1 VWATC
6 LVFFQTALLLGYA
19 YADIVVRKLTPRAQ
33 LRVHVVLLV
42 VSLVSL
48 PIVPAAFWK
57 PTGAEQPIFLIL
69 GMLAVTIGLPYFLL
83 STTSPL
89 LQAWF
94 ARRFPGRNPY
104 RLFAL
109 SNLASLIAL
118 LGYPFLLEPWV
129 ATRVQALGWSVG
141 YAIFVALAAAAVWS
155 EPHGHRRAGRASA
168 GSRRRRAAT
177 ARGKI
182 LWCTLAATG
191 R

>member
-1 VWATC
+1 M
-6 LVFFQTALLLGYA
+6 
-19 YADIVVRKLTPRAQ
+19 
-33 LRVHVVLLV
+33 
-42 VSLVSL
+42 SLVSL
-48 PIVPAAFWK
+48 PIVPGAFWK

-89 LQAWF
+89 VQAWF

-109 SNLASLIAL
+109 SNLASLLAL

-129 ATRVQALGWSVG
+129 ATRMQALRLVG
-141 YAIFVALAAAAVWS
+141 GLCAL
-155 EPHGHRRAGRASA
+155 RRARGGAAWSSRTAQQRAPVAASA
-168 GSRRRRAAT
+168 GSRRTTRRRRPRGRSCG
-177 ARGKI
+177 ARSRQP
-182 LWCTLAATG
+182 G